1 MPLFTELVVQLF
13 ECLRHRESLV
23 DGVDVC
29 AVIGGRV
36 GCGDGVV
43 LDDLLLG
50 HRGRTSCWTA
60 LWTCEAKK

>member
-1 MPLFTELVVQLF
+1 MPLFTKLTVQLF
-13 ECLRHRESLV
+13 DRLRRRETLV

-50 HRGRTSCWTA
+50 HRSRTSCWTA
-60 LWTCEAKK
+60 FWT

>member
-1 MPLFTELVVQLF
+1 MPLFTELTVQLF
-13 ECLRHRESLV
+13 ERPRRRKSLV

-60 LWTCEAKK
+60 FWT

>member
-1 MPLFTELVVQLF
+1 MQLF
-13 ECLRHRESLV
+13 ERLRHRESLV

-60 LWTCEAKK
+60 FWT